1 MKSANYLWLCV
12 ILVSIAGDGVN
23 YENAFAGGLVQQ
35 GSFLWHMGWT
45 EETIPYTL
53 HQLIGP
59 VANLGQLVGGLT
71 AGMYNDHFGRKQ
83 TLLMGC
89 LITITGNALLIASPN
104 VAALMIGRILMGAS
118 AGFLNNGVAMYC
130 SEVAQ
135 RTTRG
140 TANNVQFL
148 FGQAITIAASG
159 VNYAISGLPITV
171 NWGWR
176 LACSIIFV
184 PMVTMG
190 VSIMLFCPESPRWL
204 IMKHRY
210 DEALDVLVK
219 IRSDGEKTPDVMLE
233 YNEMK
238 AAVIYEQEHNETS
251 WFNFIKNKGAIKRTL
266 IAMSSSLWW
275 IFNGGAIFSYYFTN
289 VYAGAG
295 ITDTRTQYLLNL
307 MNTLLA
313 FVATC
318 IGTWGI
324 DKWGRRAA
332 GITATAVAAVSLT
345 IMCAISVKF
354 LDGQETPSRAAGI
367 AFIFMYNFET
377 FVWQATWN
385 TIGMLYGAEIWAPSL
400 RARGF
405 SLGCTTGMVA
415 GFVSSYTALPTY
427 DRLHGYTWLLYGGFC
442 ALACFQVW
450 ATWPE
455 TLGKN
460 LEEIELYFDTGAAQ
474 QIRKVM
480 EHDNIE
486 REENAD
492 DKIEVNVEK
501 NTTDAY

>member
-1 MKSANYLWLCV
+1 
-12 ILVSIAGDGVN
+12 
-23 YENAFAGGLVQQ
+23 
-35 GSFLWHMGWT
+35 
-45 EETIPYTL
+45 
-53 HQLIGP
+53 
-59 VANLGQLVGGLT
+59 
-71 AGMYNDHFGRKQ
+71 MYNDHFGRKQ